1 MRPAFDDLS
10 LENKLLLIEDLGN
23 ELLSIEYYDHRIHL
37 YEFNNLLIESYVN
50 LETRV
55 IDQMTICEQ
64 GDLDK
69 FLMRITLPLHKWNT
83 SRTGYF
89 SDSIN

>member
-1 MRPAFDDLS
+1 MRPAFNDLT
-10 LENKLLLIEDLGN
+10 LENKLLLIEDLGT

-37 YEFNNLLIESYVN
+37 YEFNNHLIESYIN
-50 LETRV
+50 LETKQ
-55 IDQMTICEQ
+55 IEKMTICEK

-69 FLMRITLPLHKWNT
+69 FLTRITLPLHKWNT
-83 SRTGYF
+83 SRSNYF